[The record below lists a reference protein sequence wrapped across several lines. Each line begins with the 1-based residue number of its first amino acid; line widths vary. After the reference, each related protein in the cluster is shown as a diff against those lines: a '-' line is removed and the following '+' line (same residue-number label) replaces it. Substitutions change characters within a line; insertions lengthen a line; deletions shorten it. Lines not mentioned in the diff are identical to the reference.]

1 MVGAAPLL
9 PVAVAVV
16 WRAARNAPGN
26 STSTAG
32 CDSRRSQ
39 LKASVCAVYRRI
51 GKQLAS
57 GA

>member
-32 CDSRRSQ
+32 CD
-39 LKASVCAVYRRI
+39 
-51 GKQLAS
+51 
-57 GA
+57 